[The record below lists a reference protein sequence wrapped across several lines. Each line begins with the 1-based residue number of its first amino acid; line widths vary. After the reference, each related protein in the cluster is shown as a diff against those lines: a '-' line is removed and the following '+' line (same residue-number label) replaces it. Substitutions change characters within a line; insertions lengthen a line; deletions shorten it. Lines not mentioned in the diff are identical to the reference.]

1 MTTEKLKAPSRSAEI
16 RASLSHPI
24 IDADGHLAEYVP
36 TFLDYLRQVSGPDL
50 TQRFENAMRTSGWYA
65 MTPEQRRSKR
75 VYRPSWW
82 SFPAR
87 NSLDRATAMMPAL
100 LRERLDD
107 LGIDYAIVYST
118 MGIFLPRIE
127 NAEIRQATC
136 SGRSKM
142 RFR

>member
-1 MTTEKLKAPSRSAEI
+1 MAAGKAGSRSAEI
-16 RASLSHPI
+16 RERLTHPI

-36 TFLDYLRQVSGPDL
+36 TFLDYLRQVGGADL
-50 TQRFENAMRTSGWYA
+50 TQRFESAMKTSGWYA
-65 MTPEQRRSKR
+65 MAPEERRLKR

-87 NSLDRATAMMPAL
+87 NSLDRATAMLPAL

-107 LGIDYAIVYST
+107 FGIDFAIVYTT

-127 NAEIRQATC
+127 NTEIR
-136 SGRSKM
+136 
-142 RFR
+142 